1 MLTAARIRL
10 RKSTIVAAVGMSTLL
25 AAFHLV
31 YQNARNSICQ
41 VDPGLSDLSSLIFQR
56 TTTDIM
62 SQDGSYNFSAQVDG
76 SPKRYMLTLRIQE
89 QLTMSSIHFHQFLNL
104 VDDWTITGVEP
115 FIYGST
121 IYGLRSLHSRDPN
134 GSIPFGLLFNAT
146 KHNAYLSKPF
156 CMKRQPDPEAGHPV
170 LFEPMSEFLH
180 RSY

>member
-10 RKSTIVAAVGMSTLL
+10 RKPTIVVAIGISTLL

-41 VDPGLSDLSSLIFQR
+41 VDPGLSDLSSLIFQS

-104 VDDWTITGVEP
+104 VDDWTFTGVEP
-115 FIYGST
+115 FIYG
-121 IYGLRSLHSRDPN
+121 YGLRSLHSRDPN
-134 GSIPFGLLFNAT
+134 GSIPFGLLFNST
-146 KHNAYLSKPF
+146 KHNAYLSK
-156 CMKRQPDPEAGHPV
+156 CMKRQSDPEAGHPV
-170 LFEPMSEFLH
+170 LFERGVRHS
-180 RSY
+180 